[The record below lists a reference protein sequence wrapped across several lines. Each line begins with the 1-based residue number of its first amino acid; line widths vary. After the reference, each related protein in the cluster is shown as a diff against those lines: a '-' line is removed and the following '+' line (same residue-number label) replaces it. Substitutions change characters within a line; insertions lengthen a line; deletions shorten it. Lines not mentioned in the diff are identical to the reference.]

1 MNTKKKLGKVNFTNF
16 LPKVNEM
23 DLLKEWNQIPEWK
36 EDHKKFD
43 RSKTPSFQTMKNKDL
58 YDKLKENVNLYLE
71 SKSAKIK
78 H

>member
-1 MNTKKKLGKVNFTNF
+1 MNTKKELGKVNFTNF

-23 DLLKEWNQIPEWK
+23 DLLEEWNQIPEWAK
-36 EDHKKFD
+36 DHKMFD
-43 RSKTPSFQTMKNKDL
+43 RTKTPSFQTMKNKDL